1 MISSSSSAMSALP
14 SGAPSRAPELLPS
27 AAEAMAVILRGI
39 ESAERSID
47 VRAFVWCDDRTGNL
61 VAEALLRAA
70 QRGVQV
76 RVRKDRIAALY
87 EYMTGTRQSFFHK
100 RVDRVRALQAWILGR
115 FYGGER
121 LARQEPSALA
131 TALVDHPNVV
141 VERESKRFDHAK
153 VFVFD
158 GSELVLG
165 SMGIGDKH
173 HEQWHEA
180 MVRLVG
186 TEHVE
191 RLELRSRGAV
201 PFDPTRPV
209 DFLVHRHGVHAPGA
223 LAHDRL
229 ALLDGARERIGV
241 AMAYLGDAR
250 FTDALVRAVARGVDV
265 HLVTSRSDVNGHLNM
280 ATCDALRQRCDAARP
295 GGLRLSLTPDMVHA
309 KVVVVDGRFVDLGSA
324 NFTRLSHGVYEEV
337 NVHIHDPAL
346 AARVEEMLARV
357 AATGQDVSGRLRGA
371 PLPLLF
377 ERAVVAYQTRR
388 VG

>member
-1 MISSSSSAMSALP
+1 
-14 SGAPSRAPELLPS
+14 
-27 AAEAMAVILRGI
+27 MARILRGI

-70 QRGVQV
+70 ERGVQV

-115 FYGGER
+115 FYGRER

-131 TALVDHPNVV
+131 TAFVNHPNVS

-158 GSELVLG
+158 EAELVLG

-173 HEQWHEA
+173 HEEWHEA
-180 MVRLVG
+180 MVHLAG
-186 TEHVE
+186 LEHVA
-191 RLELRSRGAV
+191 RLEARSEGRV

-209 DFLVHRHGVHAPGA
+209 DFLVHRHGVHDPAA
-223 LAHDRL
+223 LARDRL
-229 ALLDGARERIGV
+229 SILDRARERIGV
-241 AMAYLGDAR
+241 AMAYLGDSR
-250 FTDALVRAVARGVDV
+250 FTDALVRAVERGVDV
-265 HLVTSRSDVNGHLNM
+265 HLVTSRSDVNGHVNM
-280 ATCDALRQRCDAARP
+280 ATCDALRVRCDAARP

-337 NVHIHDPAL
+337 NVHLDAPTL
-346 AARVEEMLARV
+346 AAEVEAMIARV

-388 VG
+388 VGGAG